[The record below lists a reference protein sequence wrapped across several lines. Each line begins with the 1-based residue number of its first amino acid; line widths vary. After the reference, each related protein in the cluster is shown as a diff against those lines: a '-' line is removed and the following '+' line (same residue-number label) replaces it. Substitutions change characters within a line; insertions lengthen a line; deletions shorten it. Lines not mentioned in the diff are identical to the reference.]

1 MLLFKGRQS
10 RRALSLALLGLL
22 VLAPACRTTPHAPL
36 FTATGPGWHVQEGQA
51 LWRPRQKMPELAGD
65 LVMASHEDGRS
76 LVQFTKTP
84 LPMMLAQT
92 TRTNWLIQFPPQRLS
107 FSGRG
112 RPSTRFLWLY
122 LKPAL
127 SGEPLPAGLVYQRKP
142 DGGWRLENRRTGESV
157 EGVLSP

>member
-1 MLLFKGRQS
+1 MLLFKGFRVVLL
-10 RRALSLALLGLL
+10 LSLALLGLL
-22 VLAPACRTTPHAPL
+22 ALATACGTTPRAPL

-65 LVMASHEDGRS
+65 LVVASHEDGRS
-76 LVQFTKTP
+76 LVQFTKMP
-84 LPMMLAQT
+84 LPMMMAQS
-92 TRTNWLIQFPPQRLS
+92 TRTNWLIQFPPQQLS

-112 RPSTRFLWLY
+112 KPSTRFLWLY

-127 SGEPLPAGLVYQRKP
+127 SGEPLPAGMVFQRKP